1 MSGGEIHSLA
11 AAFRNSCA
19 GLSQAL
25 RTERALRLEVI
36 VLIVALPT
44 ALLVASGPW
53 QFVALVASL
62 LLVIGIELLNTCI
75 ERLCDHVTPD
85 RHPQIKVVK
94 DIGSAA
100 VLTTLLLAGLIWTA
114 AVFERTW
121 LAFG

>member
-1 MSGGEIHSLA
+1 MRSLA
-11 AAFRNSCA
+11 SAFRNSCA

-44 ALLVASGPW
+44 ALLLASGPW
-53 QFVALVASL
+53 QFVALIASL
-62 LLVIGIELLNTCI
+62 LLVIAIELLNTCI

-100 VLTTLLLAGLIWTA
+100 VLTTLVLAGLIWTA
-114 AVFERTW
+114 AVFER
-121 LAFG
+121 LGFALG